1 MPTIGTN
8 VAITDE
14 KGRILLTKRE
24 DFEVWCLPGGGV
36 DLGES
41 VAEAAIREAEEE
53 TGLKVR
59 ITKLVGVYSRP
70 LWLADSD
77 HTILYAAK
85 AVGGKLKIN
94 PSEVIG
100 LGFFE
105 PDNLPKT
112 IIWWQK
118 QQIKDALFG
127 VTGVCWK
134 QDIKPKHRKGITRQK
149 LYKLRDQSGL
159 SRQEF
164 FTQYFK
170 EPETESEKIEVIG
183 YSLDKT
189 LEIKNASAS
198 QRSRRLN
205 TKQGLLP
212 FKDRFKQAI
221 FQREVRQNFKE
232 I

>member
-1 MPTIGTN
+1 MPTLGVNI
-8 VAITDE
+8 AIIDE
-14 KGRILLTKRE
+14 KDRILLTKRE

-36 DLGES
+36 DFGES
-41 VAEAAIREAEEE
+41 AAEAAIREAEEE
-53 TGLKVR
+53 TGLKVK
-59 ITKLVGVYSRP
+59 ITRLVGVYSRS
-70 LWLADSD
+70 LWLNDSD

-94 PSEVIG
+94 PKEVIG

-118 QQIKDALFG
+118 QQIKDALLG
-127 VTGVCWK
+127 IAGSCWK
-134 QDIKPKHRKGITRQK
+134 QDLKPKCGKGITRQK

-164 FTQYFK
+164 FAHHFK

-183 YSLDKT
+183 YRLDKISK
-189 LEIKNASAS
+189 IKISPAIQESNY
-198 QRSRRLN
+198 LN
-205 TKQGLLP
+205 TKPRLLS
-212 FKDRFKQAI
+212 FKDRFKQAV
-221 FQREVRQNFKE
+221 FQRETRQNFKE